1 MGNNGNNRDRVY
13 SSCYECVVF
22 APMGLPTLTGP
33 FCIGTWMFLLP
44 AYKFFLPEKQ
54 AS

>member
-13 SSCYECVVF
+13 SSCYECVF
-22 APMGLPTLTGP
+22 APMGLPTLTGTILHRHMDVP
-33 FCIGTWMFLLP
+33 SP